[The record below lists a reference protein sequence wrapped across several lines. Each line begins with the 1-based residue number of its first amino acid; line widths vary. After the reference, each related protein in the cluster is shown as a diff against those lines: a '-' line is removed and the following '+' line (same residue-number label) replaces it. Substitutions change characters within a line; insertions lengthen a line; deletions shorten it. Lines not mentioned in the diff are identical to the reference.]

1 VVEKTLNAIQ
11 ARPVE
16 SLEVILDVDAQARRV
31 ASDFI
36 GAIQL

>member
-16 SLEVILDVDAQARRV
+16 SIEVILDIDAQARRV

-36 GAIQL
+36 KVI